1 MDIHDLIVDVNN
13 YIMAISIIVVNYIH
27 NWIADVRKC
36 IKDDWIMD
44 P

>member
-1 MDIHDLIVDVNN
+1 MDIHDLIVDVN
-13 YIMAISIIVVNYIH
+13 IIVVNYIH
-27 NWIADVRKC
+27 NWIADVRNC

>member
-1 MDIHDLIVDVNN
+1 MDIYDLIVIVNN
-13 YIMAISIIVVNYIH
+13 YIMAFIIVVNYIH
-27 NWIADVRKC
+27 NWIADVRNC

>member
-13 YIMAISIIVVNYIH
+13 YIMAIH
-27 NWIADVRKC
+27 NCCEFHDWIADVRNC
-36 IKDDWIMD
+36 IKDVWIMD

>member
-13 YIMAISIIVVNYIH
+13 YIMPIH
-27 NWIADVRKC
+27 NCYNWIADVRNC
-36 IKDDWIMD
+36 IKNDWIMD